1 MKKLYTNIFYS
12 ITAILG
18 FASTPA
24 LSQTTQNAKPVTM
37 RYVGNQQYIGQQQQ
51 IIPQQRQ
58 VAPTINSV
66 YATPMHRV
74 NEIPLYGKNKSMYF
88 YNQPKNE
95 DGKFSGIGLYLF
107 GSFSTG
113 KTTKGVNAEDYNSNF
128 SYSIGS
134 DGNKD
139 MGDATGL
146 TFGFGR
152 SMSSNLNIELM
163 YSKYS
168 GMKYGNAIKNKML
181 TDGTDDFYPSEANEK
196 CYDEEGNYLCY
207 DKTTDSYKITSG
219 GDINSDFFGI
229 GFQYKLDGLTGGL
242 FGMLKPYI
250 GVQVGF
256 AMNTLDDFNVF
267 DPDGYS
273 EGDEM
278 YTYDDDGN
286 TIVNDELKD
295 VCTEAS
301 KCTTENYTDGDITFI
316 GETNKTFGYGL
327 ELGFTIA
334 LENNMEIDVFF
345 KRNMFGKVKTSGNAL
360 ASYYETDTYFYS
372 NDNGTCS
379 NGFTEDSTSEWCFAE
394 ADIGTKDSKA
404 TNAVESGDLYMNQL
418 GIKLKYM
425 F

>member
-181 TDGTDDFYPSEANEK
+181 TDGTDDFYPSEANEN
-196 CYDEEGNYLCY
+196 CYDTEGNYLCY
-207 DKTTDSYKITSG
+207 DKISDSYKITSG

-229 GFQYKLDGLTGGL
+229 GFQYKFDGLTGGL

-256 AMNTLDDFNVF
+256 AMNTLDDFNVS

-273 EGDEM
+273 EGNEM

-379 NGFTEDSTSEWCFAE
+379 NGFSEDSTSEWCFAE
-394 ADIGTKDSKA
+394 ADIGTKDSQA